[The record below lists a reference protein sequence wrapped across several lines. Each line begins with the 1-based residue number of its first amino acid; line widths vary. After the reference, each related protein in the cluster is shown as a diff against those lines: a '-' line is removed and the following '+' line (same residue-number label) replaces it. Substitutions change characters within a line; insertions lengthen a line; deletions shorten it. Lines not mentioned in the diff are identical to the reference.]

1 MVERKKSQVI
11 LIKLKGRTI
20 SRGRVEGEVLLSRDS
35 ISFLGSVDP
44 KTGIVIEEKHAL
56 TGKSIKGRVLIFPH
70 GKGST
75 VGSYVMYQL
84 KKNGAAPAAIIN
96 LETEPIVAVGAII
109 SEIPL
114 VDMLE
119 RDPYEVLNDGDIV
132 LVNGSEGYVELI
144 KKRDDKTEKMRN
156 QTEINTQRADE

>member
-1 MVERKKSQVI
+1 M
-11 LIKLKGRTI
+11 I
-20 SRGRVEGEVLLSRDS
+20 SRDP
-35 ISFLGSVDP
+35 ISFLGSIDP
-44 KTGIVIEEKHAL
+44 KTGVVVEENHILA
-56 TGKSIKGRVLIFPH
+56 GKSIKGKVLVFPH

-119 RDPYEVLNDGDIV
+119 KSPYEFLKDGDLV
-132 LVNGSEGYVELI
+132 LVNGNSGCVELI
-144 KKRDDKTEKMRN
+144 KVE
-156 QTEINTQRADE
+156 DE

>member
-1 MVERKKSQVI
+1 MVY
-11 LIKLKGRTI
+11 IKLKGRII
-20 SRGRVEGEVLLSRDS
+20 SRGCAKGEVLLSKDP

-44 KTGIVIEEKHAL
+44 KTGVVVEEKHVLA
-56 TGKSIKGRVLIFPH
+56 GRSIKNKVLVFPH

-84 KKNGAAPAAIIN
+84 KKNGVAPAAIIN

-114 VDMLE
+114 IDMLE
-119 RDPYEVLNDGDIV
+119 KDPYEVLRDGDCV
-132 LVNGSEGYVELI
+132 MVNGSEGYIQLV
-144 KKRDDKTEKMRN
+144 KKGNSQDK
-156 QTEINTQRADE
+156 

>member
-1 MVERKKSQVI
+1 VVP
-11 LIKLKGRTI
+11 IKLKGRTI
-20 SRGRVEGEVLLSRDS
+20 SRGCAKGEALLSRDP
-35 ISFLGSVDP
+35 ISFLGGIDP
-44 KTGIVIEEKHAL
+44 KTGVVVEENHILA
-56 TGKSIKGRVLIFPH
+56 GKSIKGKVLVFPH

-84 KKNGAAPAAIIN
+84 KKNGVAPAAIIN

-119 RDPYEVLNDGDIV
+119 KNPYEFLKDGDLV
-132 LVNGSEGYVELI
+132 LVNGNGGYVELI
-144 KKRDDKTEKMRN
+144 KVEDD
-156 QTEINTQRADE
+156 

>member
-1 MVERKKSQVI
+1 MI
-11 LIKLKGRTI
+11 PIKFKGRKI
-20 SRGRVEGEVLLSRDS
+20 SRGCAKGEVLISRDP
-35 ISFLGSVDP
+35 ISFLGSIDP
-44 KTGIVIEEKHAL
+44 KTGVVVEENHILA
-56 TGKSIKGRVLIFPH
+56 GKSIKGKVLVFPH

-119 RDPYEVLNDGDIV
+119 KSPYEFLKDGDLV
-132 LVNGSEGYVELI
+132 LVNGNSGCVELI
-144 KKRDDKTEKMRN
+144 KVE
-156 QTEINTQRADE
+156 DE

>member
-1 MVERKKSQVI
+1 MAGKKKRQVVP
-11 LIKLKGRTI
+11 IKIKGRTI
-20 SRGRVEGEVLLSRDS
+20 SRGRAEGEVLISKDP

-44 KTGIVIEEKHAL
+44 KTGIVVEEKHDL
-56 TGKSIKGRVLIFPH
+56 TGKSIKGKVLIFPH

-84 KKNGAAPAAIIN
+84 KKNGAAPTAIIN

-114 VDMLE
+114 IDLLE
-119 RDPYEVLNDGDIV
+119 KNPYEFLKNGDTV
-132 LVNGSEGYVELI
+132 LVNGSEGYIELL
-144 KKRDDKTEKMRN
+144 KQETSKNE
-156 QTEINTQRADE
+156 E

>member
-1 MVERKKSQVI
+1 M
-11 LIKLKGRTI
+11 I
-20 SRGRVEGEVLLSRDS
+20 SRDP

-44 KTGIVIEEKHAL
+44 ETGVVVEEKHSLA
-56 TGKSIKGRVLIFPH
+56 GKSIKGKVLVFPH

-84 KKNGAAPAAIIN
+84 KKNDAAPIAIIN

-119 RDPYEVLNDGDIV
+119 KNPYEVLKDEDTV
-132 LVNGSEGYVELI
+132 LVNGSEGYIKLI
-144 KKRDDKTEKMRN
+144 KSKGSRTEK
-156 QTEINTQRADE
+156 

>member
-1 MVERKKSQVI
+1 M
-11 LIKLKGRTI
+11 
-20 SRGRVEGEVLLSRDS
+20 LSSDP

-44 KTGIVIEEKHAL
+44 KSGTVVEEGHAIS
-56 TGKSIKGRVLIFPH
+56 GKSIKGKVLVFPH

-84 KKNGAAPAAIIN
+84 KKNGAAPVAIIN

-114 VDMLE
+114 IDMLE
-119 RDPYEVLNDGDIV
+119 KDPYKFLQDGD
-132 LVNGSEGYVELI
+132 LVWVNASSGYIEIL
-144 KKRDDKTEKMRN
+144 KK
-156 QTEINTQRADE
+156 A

>member
-1 MVERKKSQVI
+1 MVP
-11 LIKLKGRTI
+11 IKLKGRTI
-20 SRGRVEGEVLLSRDS
+20 SRGCAEGEILISRDP

-44 KTGIVIEEKHAL
+44 KNGIVVEENHSLA
-56 TGKSIKGRVLIFPH
+56 GKSIKGKVLVFPH

-84 KKNGAAPAAIIN
+84 KKNGAAPVAIIN

-119 RDPYEVLNDGDIV
+119 KSPYEFLKDGDV
-132 LVNGSEGYVELI
+132 VQVNGSEGYIELI
-144 KKRDDKTEKMRN
+144 EPKGSKIE
-156 QTEINTQRADE
+156 E